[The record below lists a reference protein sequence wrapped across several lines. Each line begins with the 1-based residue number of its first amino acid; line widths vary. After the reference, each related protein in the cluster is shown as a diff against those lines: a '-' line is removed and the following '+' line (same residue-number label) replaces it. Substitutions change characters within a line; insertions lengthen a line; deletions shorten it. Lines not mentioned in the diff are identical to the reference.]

1 MTKDEIITQRLTAYD
16 EAFDFYMDRGRMPDA
31 VPSNDLLGGFMQQA
45 INENPQLDS
54 QDPLWKEIM
63 KEEILKFIE
72 AMLKLFEPA
81 EKQYQKEKSLIRVFS
96 LGKIEKKRELWPKV
110 YGTIKQQYKPE
121 EVNIDGY
128 VQQFLY
134 RKE

>member
-1 MTKDEIITQRLTAYD
+1 
-16 EAFDFYMDRGRMPDA
+16 MPDA

-128 VQQFLY
+128 VQQF
-134 RKE
+134 KESVSKGIKVTGNRTFVSADIMTIRRGRRF

>member
-63 KEEILKFIE
+63 KEEILRFIE

-110 YGTIKQQYKPE
+110 YGTIKQQYKAQSLWNHQAT
-121 EVNIDGY
+121 V
-128 VQQFLY
+128 
-134 RKE
+134 

>member
-45 INENPQLDS
+45 INENPQLGS

-81 EKQYQKEKSLIRVFS
+81 EKQYQEEKSLIRVFS
-96 LGKIEKKRELWPKV
+96 LGKIEKICP
-110 YGTIKQQYKPE
+110 T
-121 EVNIDGY
+121 
-128 VQQFLY
+128 VQGVCTRISVWAPDKGLGCSL
-134 RKE
+134 R

>member
-63 KEEILKFIE
+63 KEEITLRACGKTIPE
-72 AMLKLFEPA
+72 GEVA
-81 EKQYQKEKSLIRVFS
+81 YQGFLIR
-96 LGKIEKKRELWPKV
+96 K
-110 YGTIKQQYKPE
+110 
-121 EVNIDGY
+121 N
-128 VQQFLY
+128 
-134 RKE
+134 